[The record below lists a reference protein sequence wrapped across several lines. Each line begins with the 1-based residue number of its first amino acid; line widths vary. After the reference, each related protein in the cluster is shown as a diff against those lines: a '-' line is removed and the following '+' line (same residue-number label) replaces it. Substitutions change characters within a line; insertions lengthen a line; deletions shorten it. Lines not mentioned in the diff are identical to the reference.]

1 MKLVVRIVVVI
12 VAALLLWPEVP
23 RYRAERLLADANAR
37 LERVL
42 RGAEPAATA
51 VASVQ
56 AADDAARRAAEGLP
70 PEPRPALA
78 RSIALIMTRQ
88 LDAAVAVLNDAI
100 ARGERPELTINLGR
114 ARAALGDEAGA
125 RRAYLRTAWAA
136 PSAVGTLPQSMRQSV
151 LDEVAALEAKLRA
164 GELRE
169 VPAL

>member
-1 MKLVVRIVVVI
+1 MKHLVRVVLVI
-12 VAALLLWPEVP
+12 VPALLVWPELS

-56 AADDAARRAAEGLP
+56 TVEALASEAQALLP

-78 RSIALIMTRQ
+78 RSIALVMTRQ
-88 LDAAVAVLNDAI
+88 PDAAIAVLDAAI
-100 ARGERPELTINLGR
+100 AQGERPELTINLGR
-114 ARAALGDEAGA
+114 ARASHGDEAGA
-125 RRAYLRTAWAA
+125 MRAYLRTAWAA
-136 PSAVGTLPQSMRQSV
+136 PSAVGTLPQAMRQSV
-151 LDEVAALEAKLRA
+151 LDEVAALEVKLRA

-169 VPAL
+169 IPAL